1 MRKNDDFIVD
11 DEGYGYRDHG
21 GEIWEQDEEEED
33 ENGAKKKT
41 NKKRKLDVSQWVN
54 KKIKANE
61 QHITNFMMPQS
72 IKKPAVTIKQKPKV
86 SEEQSRDIMN
96 NLFSE
101 LDKKDADELE
111 DINASAVIA
120 DLSKPIALTKQD

>member
-1 MRKNDDFIVD
+1 
-11 DEGYGYRDHG
+11 
-21 GEIWEQDEEEED
+21 
-33 ENGAKKKT
+33 
-41 NKKRKLDVSQWVN
+41 
-54 KKIKANE
+54 
-61 QHITNFMMPQS
+61 
-72 IKKPAVTIKQKPKV
+72 
-86 SEEQSRDIMN
+86 MN